1 MLNSLTCD
9 DVCDVFLAG
18 RVDGPLSRLRRERRI
33 SSDESSGWE
42 CWRKIGAPGD
52 SGSTGVSNGRAA
64 GARLE
69 REAVGRVTRG
79 RPRRKYGE
87 PDRGMFGV
95 TAALGGRLRVGAERA
110 GRGDVRASRKFSM
123 VSDEG
128 EMGGGGIGEEEE
140 EGFEWPN
147 QRKTGCGGLW
157 GDLRELG
164 GGVGM
169 MSGDK
174 WRLAGVRDLS
184 LDLTRREAGATLLEE
199 CMLGPERVFSEV
211 KMRLGVHCC
220 RGERNK
226 RSARSARLTPRCRL
240 LVLNCLRCSL
250 RSPQCRMV
258 GLFSPLNKYMSCYP
272 IVVSTTKDQINTGL
286 ARATNPA
293 E

>member
-1 MLNSLTCD
+1 MLNNLEDCD
-9 DVCDVFLAG
+9 DVRDVFLAG
-18 RVDGPLSRLRRERRI
+18 RAHDPLSRLRRERRT

-69 REAVGRVTRG
+69 RDAVGRVTRG
-79 RPRRKYGE
+79 RPRRKYEG

-110 GRGDVRASRKFSM
+110 GRGDVRASRKFSI

-128 EMGGGGIGEEEE
+128 EMGEGGIGEEE

-174 WRLAGVRDLS
+174 WGLAGRDAS
-184 LDLTRREAGATLLEE
+184 LDLTRREAGATLVEE

-211 KMRLGVHCC
+211 KMRHGVHCC
-220 RGERNK
+220 RGKRNK
-226 RSARSARLTPRCRL
+226 RSAR
-240 LVLNCLRCSL
+240 
-250 RSPQCRMV
+250 
-258 GLFSPLNKYMSCYP
+258 
-272 IVVSTTKDQINTGL
+272 
-286 ARATNPA
+286 
-293 E
+293 